1 MASRAPRTL
10 LSAPPT
16 ERVGRYP
23 KHPFNI
29 APRPFLI
36 RPFMLAPVLPGE
48 SLTSA
53 YFESRVVTDPIV
65 NPIIGWKK
73 EYFWFYIRM
82 SDLLNDQIKGMFTDP
97 TNSELEG
104 EDADLSVWYTA
115 KGGINWARM
124 AMERVL
130 IHYFRDDGEDP
141 WAHTSPAGLPV
152 AKVKDLLFTDSLTDE
167 SDMPVGDEIIEGQD
181 MQDFERLMMAFEQL
195 RAMGMTEMSYEDYLR
210 SHGIVVADPTQ
221 GKPELLWH
229 LSDWQYPS
237 NTIDPTN
244 GTPRSAV
251 SWVFKNTLRKP
262 KLFKEPGFV
271 MGVTVTRPKMYLG
284 GLRGSA
290 AGFMNRSWDWMP
302 AMLAA
307 MTATRLK
314 HFEAG
319 TGPLGDR
326 SGTAGGT
333 ESEYWLD
340 MADILVH
347 GDQMTDQLLLNTL
360 APQAALPYLAPLPS
374 WADGEDALNKEYLS
388 MDNLTAL
395 FVGPG
400 VSVREDGV
408 CNLSIKGKTVD
419 LTNMGVGQL

>member
-1 MASRAPRTL
+1 MAMSPRTL

-29 APRPFLI
+29 GSRPFVI
-36 RPFMLAPVLPGE
+36 RPFALAPVLPGE

-53 YFESRVVTDPIV
+53 YFESRVITDPIV
-65 NPIIGWKK
+65 NSIIGWKK
-73 EYFWFYIRM
+73 EYFFFYVRM
-82 SDLLNDQIKGMFTDP
+82 SDLLSDQIKGMFTDP
-97 TNSELEG
+97 SNSELEG
-104 EDADLSVWYTA
+104 EVADLPAWYVA
-115 KGGINWARM
+115 KGGINWSRL
-124 AMERVL
+124 AMERIL

-141 WAHTSPAGLPV
+141 WANVTGAGLPF
-152 AKVKDLLFTDSLTDE
+152 AKVKDIVFTDSLTDE
-167 SDMPVGDEIIEGQD
+167 SDMPVGEEILEGQS
-181 MQDFERLMMAFEQL
+181 MQDFEGLMMAFEQL

-221 GKPELLWH
+221 GKPELIWH

-262 KLFKEPGFV
+262 KMFKEPGFV
-271 MGVTVTRPKMYLG
+271 IGVTVTRPKMYLG

-340 MADILVH
+340 MSDILTH
-347 GDQMTDQLLLNTL
+347 GDQYIDTSLGTAL
-360 APQAALPYLAPLPS
+360 APIATAPYLAALPS
-374 WADGEDALNKEYLS
+374 WSGGEDSLNKEYLS
-388 MDNLTAL
+388 IPQLEAL
-395 FVGPG
+395 FVN
-400 VSVREDGV
+400 SASAFVREDGV
-408 CNLSIKGKTVD
+408 VNLSIKGKQVD
-419 LTNMGVGQL
+419 MTNLGVGQL